1 MVIKH
6 GNMNIRLAM
15 SEVYGIVRVI
25 TFDENLGEVFYAAN
39 DLATSLGYRFPRQ
52 TIEKM
57 DIYKTIIPLE
67 TIKWILNPDQ
77 YDRRMVYKT
86 VVTDYNGM
94 MKLVMGSTLP
104 SAEAFKDWL
113 IGIVRMISDGTL
125 KDNVELLEAQL
136 DQFNIIPREA
146 VIQQRKNTMSALKL
160 NQQQSTHMYDGITN
174 SMYRGLFGTDAPG
187 LRRLVGL
194 NPGTNLRNH
203 FNNDALNM
211 VQQAEHDVE
220 NIENSYTEN
229 NITMNQSHLPDIENT
244 IGDMYG
250 DNPYNIH
257 SNYPVY
263 ISPFDNETN
272 KSVTKEGFL
281 LNLLQAVAGKQN
293 NQ

>member
-6 GNMNIRLAM
+6 DNMNIRLMA
-15 SEVYGIVRVI
+15 SEVYGVVRVI
-25 TFDENLGEVFYAAN
+25 YFDEDRSKVFFSAI
-39 DLATSLGYRFPRQ
+39 DLATSLGYKVPKQ
-52 TIEKM
+52 AVYKSN
-57 DIYKTIIPLE
+57 IYKIILPLE
-67 TIKWILNPDQ
+67 TTDWILNPDH

-104 SAEAFKDWL
+104 TAEAFKDWL
-113 IGIVRMISDGTL
+113 INIVSMIANGTL
-125 KDNVELLEAQL
+125 KDNIATLEAQL

-293 NQ
+293 IQ

>member
-1 MVIKH
+1 MIKH
-6 GNMNIRLAM
+6 GNMNIRLAY
-15 SEVYGIVRVI
+15 SEVYGVVRVI
-25 TFDENLGEVFYAAN
+25 TFDENPAEVFYAAI
-39 DLATSLGYRFPRQ
+39 DLTKSLGYRSPKQ
-52 TIEKM
+52 AVN
-57 DIYKTIIPLE
+57 DANIYKTIVPLE
-67 TIKWILNPDQ
+67 TVNWILNPDQ

-86 VVTDYNGM
+86 IITNMDGM

-104 SAEAFKDWL
+104 TAEAFKDWL
-113 IGIVRMISDGTL
+113 TGIVRMIADGTL